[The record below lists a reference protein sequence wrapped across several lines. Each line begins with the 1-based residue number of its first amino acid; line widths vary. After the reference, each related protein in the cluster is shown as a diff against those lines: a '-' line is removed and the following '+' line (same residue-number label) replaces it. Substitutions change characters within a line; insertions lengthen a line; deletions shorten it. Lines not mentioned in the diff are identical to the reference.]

1 MFVLRLLKLCGG
13 CLRQNRE
20 NAPKNFFWAKEAPAR
35 PVVAQ
40 VSGFSRR
47 LTGWGDVR
55 DHLRRG
61 RKVAMDN
68 PSPKADYR
76 YPQTTVVFSL
86 IIAIILIGL
95 TP

>member
-47 LTGWGDVR
+47 FTGWGDV
-55 DHLRRG
+55 
-61 RKVAMDN
+61 
-68 PSPKADYR
+68 
-76 YPQTTVVFSL
+76 
-86 IIAIILIGL
+86 
-95 TP
+95 